1 MQDET
6 LFLERV
12 HQRAAEITR
21 QSIRRKLNLMQAVS
35 AAAGIA
41 AVVVTALMIPE
52 AMPETEHVPVTM
64 QASIFS
70 ESGSLGYIVVGII
83 AFLLGAGVTLLC
95 IRLRQYFG
103 KQEAQREQ
111 HDRDR

>member
-1 MQDET
+1 MQDEA

-12 HQRAAEITR
+12 HQRAAEIAR
-21 QSIRRKLNLMQAVS
+21 QSSRRRLYLIQAVS

-52 AMPETEHVPVTM
+52 AMPETEHVPVAM

-70 ESGSLGYIVVGII
+70 ESGSLSYIVVGII
-83 AFLLGAGVTLLC
+83 AFLLGISVTLLC
-95 IRLRQYFG
+95 IKLRQYTE
-103 KQEAQREQ
+103 KQEAQKEQ